1 MTVDI
6 QKLRAA
12 HEALEKAGCSGALT
26 VFPKEGIGAGRA
38 LVQIPCDDYV
48 ALIQWIAY
56 TREALPELLSA
67 YEYAEFE
74 GW

>member
-1 MTVDI
+1 MIDI

-12 HEALEKAGCSGALT
+12 HEAMQKAGCGGVMT
-26 VFPKEGIGAGRA
+26 TFPKEGLGAGRA

-48 ALIQWIAY
+48 ALIQWIAWVA
-56 TREALPELLSA
+56 EALPELLSA